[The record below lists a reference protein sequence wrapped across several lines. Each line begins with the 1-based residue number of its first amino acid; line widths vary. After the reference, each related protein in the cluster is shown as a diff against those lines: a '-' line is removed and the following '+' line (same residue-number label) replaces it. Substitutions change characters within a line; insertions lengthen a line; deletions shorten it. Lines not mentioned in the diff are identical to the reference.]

1 MTVLV
6 TAASKH
12 GGTREIAETI
22 AGVLDDRGVS
32 AEFRDIED
40 VRDLDGYDAVVLG
53 SGVYLGQW
61 LKEARTFVERF
72 GADLGQ
78 RETWLFS
85 SGSIVGDPP
94 VADDPNALRS
104 GLAERLVERTQA
116 REHKLFAGKLD
127 KGRLGLLEKAA
138 VRAAHAS
145 DGDFRDRGEVD
156 RWAAEIAAELRR

>member
-1 MTVLV
+1 V
-6 TAASKH
+6 AR
-12 GGTREIAETI
+12 GG
-22 AGVLDDRGVS
+22 
-32 AEFRDIED
+32 
-40 VRDLDGYDAVVLG
+40 
-53 SGVYLGQW
+53 
-61 LKEARTFVERF
+61 TFVERF
-72 GADLGQ
+72 GADLAQ

-94 VADDPNALRS
+94 VAEDPNALRS

-145 DGDFRDRGEVD
+145 DGDYRDWGDVD